1 MLRKIRSLVSNS
13 EDYFGIYDNALSKK
27 ECEILINQFEKSDKV
42 KPGLTTTG
50 YHPEAK
56 SCRQITGNFKDN
68 SIIDTIIKPS
78 LISCLDSYKSRY
90 LSLKYSFWWRYYD
103 GYSFQKYD
111 GEEDGYKL
119 WHTEHGPGKEASQRI
134 IAWMFYL
141 NNAKSGTEFMHYPT
155 INAKIGRCVIWP
167 SSWTHVHKGVIP
179 NKGLK
184 YIITG
189 WAAFKKNEE

>member
-13 EDYFGIYDNALSKK
+13 EDFFGIYDNALSKK

-78 LISCLDSYKSRY
+78 LKSCLDSYKSRY

-119 WHTEHGPGKEASQRI
+119 WHTEHGPGKEASQ
-134 IAWMFYL
+134 
-141 NNAKSGTEFMHYPT
+141 
-155 INAKIGRCVIWP
+155 
-167 SSWTHVHKGVIP
+167 
-179 NKGLK
+179 
-184 YIITG
+184 
-189 WAAFKKNEE
+189 

>member
-1 MLRKIRSLVSNS
+1 MK
-13 EDYFGIYDNALSKK
+13 
-27 ECEILINQFEKSDKV
+27 
-42 KPGLTTTG
+42 
-50 YHPEAK
+50 
-56 SCRQITGNFKDN
+56 
-68 SIIDTIIKPS
+68 
-78 LISCLDSYKSRY
+78 SCLDSYKSRY